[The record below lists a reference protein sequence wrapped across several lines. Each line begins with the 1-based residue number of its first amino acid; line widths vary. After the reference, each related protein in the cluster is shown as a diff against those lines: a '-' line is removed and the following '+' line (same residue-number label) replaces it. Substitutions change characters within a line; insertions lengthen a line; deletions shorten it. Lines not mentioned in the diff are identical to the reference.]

1 MKRIYVLGK
10 NAKKNQTE
18 LFDNKD
24 FRVTESAY
32 YLLDKFEQ
40 KHVIT
45 NCWDKLLDENFM
57 QVEIAPGLTI
67 SSKTLEKIIEDA
79 RDLYDTEIIDVF
91 GLI

>member
-10 NAKKNQTE
+10 NARKNQTE

-45 NCWDKLLDENFM
+45 NCWDKQLDENFI
-57 QVEIAPGLTI
+57 QAEIFPGVTI
-67 SSKTLEKIIEDA
+67 TSETLEKMIEDA
-79 RDLYDTEIIDVF
+79 RELYDTEIIDVF
-91 GLI
+91 GMI